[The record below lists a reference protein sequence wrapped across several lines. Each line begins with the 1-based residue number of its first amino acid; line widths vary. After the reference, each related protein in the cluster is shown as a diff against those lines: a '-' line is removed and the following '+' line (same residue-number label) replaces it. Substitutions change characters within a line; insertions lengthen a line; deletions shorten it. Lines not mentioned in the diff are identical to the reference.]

1 VTTSS
6 GKASFF
12 TSVLLGTGVLLLGGL
27 FAQVPSS
34 AQSSREVDLAGTP
47 DLIVRQDALD
57 QQWVVRDEN
66 LGASFCSVIE
76 GGVTPGVRRL
86 LRFTVMTPNIGDAD
100 VYIGDPGAHVAADD
114 GLFEFA
120 ACHDHYHFKH
130 YAEYRL
136 IDPRTGRLWRAA
148 KRGFCMLDTD
158 PNPTALYGEQ
168 PREPIFRSCGTTTV
182 AGNQGISHGWADT
195 YRFFLGGQYFVLDGG
210 DGQAPV
216 PPGRYVIEIEVNPPY
231 TVKKGGCPRF
241 SDPLTGLCHQ
251 LEESNYANN
260 TARVTIDIP
269 AHPGRSGAGPMAG
282 TPVPAEEH
290 DEHDNKCEK
299 K

>member
-1 VTTSS
+1 MTKSPR
-6 GKASFF
+6 KASFL
-12 TSVLLGTGVLLLGGL
+12 TSVLFGAGALLVGGL
-27 FAQVPSS
+27 AFQTPSS
-34 AQSSREVDLAGTP
+34 AQNSREIDLVGTP
-47 DLIVRQDALD
+47 DLIVRQDTLG

-66 LGASFCSVIE
+66 LAASFCSVIE
-76 GGVTPGVRRL
+76 GGVTPGLRRL

-100 VYIGDPGAHVAADD
+100 VFIGDPNEHVALNDE
-114 GLFEFA
+114 LFEFA
-120 ACHDHYHFKH
+120 ECHAHYHFKH

-136 IDPRTGRLWRAA
+136 IDPRTGKLWRAA

-158 PNPTALYGEQ
+158 PNPAALYGEE
-168 PREPIFRSCGTTTV
+168 PREPIFRSCGTTSS

-216 PPGRYVIEIEVNPPY
+216 PPGRYIIQIEVNPAFS
-231 TVKKGGCPRF
+231 VKKGGCPRF
-241 SDPLTGLCHQ
+241 TDPLTGLCHQ

-260 TARVTIDIP
+260 TAQVTIDIP

-282 TPVPAEEH
+282 TAVPTEEH